1 MPFATGRLR
10 KEQAAAGLRARA
22 TGTAKPS
29 MAVSCKATCWG
40 DPGSGGD
47 CSALTFTGK
56 EQVFSTNFAFMSL
69 DPGTGK
75 ATCWG
80 ESGYGGDCSA
90 LTFTGKEHVF
100 STGYA
105 FMSLDPS
112 TGKATCWGDSGYG
125 GYCPALTFT
134 GKEQVFST
142 DAAFMSLEVEDLAT
156 VIPHALRSYLERA
169 HVDAHVLGRAWTK
182 NR

>member
-40 DPGSGGD
+40 DPGS
-47 CSALTFTGK
+47 
-56 EQVFSTNFAFMSL
+56 
-69 DPGTGK
+69 
-75 ATCWG
+75 
-80 ESGYGGDCSA
+80 GGDCSA

>member
-56 EQVFSTNFAFMSL
+56 EQVFST
-69 DPGTGK
+69 
-75 ATCWG
+75 
-80 ESGYGGDCSA
+80 
-90 LTFTGKEHVF
+90 
-100 STGYA
+100 
-105 FMSLDPS
+105 
-112 TGKATCWGDSGYG
+112 
-125 GYCPALTFT
+125 
-134 GKEQVFST
+134 

-156 VIPHALRSYLERA
+156 VIPHALRSYLEHA
-169 HVDAHVLGRAWTK
+169 HVDAHVLGRAWIG
-182 NR
+182 NL